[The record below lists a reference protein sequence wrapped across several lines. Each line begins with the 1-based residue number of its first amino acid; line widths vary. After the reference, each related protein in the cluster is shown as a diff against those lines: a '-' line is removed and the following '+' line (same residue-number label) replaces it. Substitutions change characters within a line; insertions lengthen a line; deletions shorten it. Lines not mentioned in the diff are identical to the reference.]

1 MVKQLLLVVGIC
13 TLLVQGR
20 ADSQIV
26 VIVNKAVPV
35 HTLHARVILDIYSL
49 NTKEW
54 PDGSPVVAITLKGSE
69 STAQEF
75 FSALGTRLLDMKKL
89 WMRMLLLGEEQV
101 PIAVNSEDDVVAKVA
116 STPGAIGFV
125 RKAKA
130 DPSVKIVATVE

>member
-1 MVKQLLLVVGIC
+1 MKQFFLALAVSTILFLGK
-13 TLLVQGR
+13 

-26 VIVNKAVPV
+26 VIVNKSVPV
-35 HTLHARVILDIYSL
+35 HALQSRSILDIYSL

-69 STAQEF
+69 STAQDF
-75 FSALGTRLLDMKKL
+75 FSSLGTRLLDMKKL

-101 PIAVNSEDDVVAKVA
+101 PLAVNSEDDVVAKVA

-130 DPSVKIVATVE
+130 DPSVRIVATVE